1 MLQSPGANSGLEE
14 STVPQ
19 TSVNLAPSS
28 TLVKTLN
35 KTLVAFFLLSGLLF
49 AAPTITVVSPKTGSS
64 GGSPVYYEAYA
75 SSTCANGISAMRI
88 YSAPSVAA
96 YTTDGSHIETF
107 LTLSPGSYSTVI
119 NAWDNCGGVATT
131 TIKVTVSATTGVTV
145 YLPSASSANV
155 PIHVAAS
162 AQNSSCAAGISAMR
176 IYTSPGVTP
185 YTIDSNQL
193 DAFITLAPGNYHL
206 VVEAYDNCGHVYT
219 SPFTERATTTP
230 DRYLY
235 AADPNNIY
243 QFPLT
248 NGSVGALAQETTPT
262 GSPSPELLA
271 MLADA
276 GGDFVY
282 ATATGAVGW
291 VYGYQIDR
299 RTGSLSAVP
308 GSPFEVA
315 LGTMVLDPN
324 GQFLY
329 MAAET
334 GANKTITL
342 SSYRI
347 NRSSGALSLASSA
360 TMPEQSAFAIGINY
374 TGAYVYVTS
383 IPESS
388 STEEISVYSV
398 NANDGALT
406 EIAGSP
412 YSIPGTAGQYYSP
425 PTSTWKYLYQP
436 QVYDTV
442 QQQLWGYEIGSD
454 GALTTVPGSPFP
466 EGQNPLSPA
475 LADWLTRYIWATG
488 TPASGNVIYT
498 SPIDASTGAV
508 GAATSVNVG
517 SSDYT
522 NLTED
527 HSGEYL
533 YGGGSQLTSQCTAY
547 DGPFCPDAVGSWKV
561 DSGGT
566 LTEQSQVALSHAS
579 GPGIVAVATSH

>member
-1 MLQSPGANSGLEE
+1 LEE
-14 STVPQ
+14 STVHH
-19 TSVNLAPSS
+19 TSVNLAPWS
-28 TLVKTLN
+28 TLATTLN

-49 AAPTITVVSPKTGSS
+49 AAPTITVVSPKTGST

-75 SSTCANGISAMRI
+75 SSTCADGISAMRI

-119 NAWDNCGGVATT
+119 NAWDNCGAVATT
-131 TIKVTVSATTGVTV
+131 TINITVSANSGVSV
-145 YLPSASSANV
+145 FLPSASSASV

-162 AQNSSCAAGISAMR
+162 AQNSSCSTGIASMR
-176 IYTSPGVTP
+176 IYTSPGVAP
-185 YTIDSNQL
+185 YTIDSDQL
-193 DAFITLAPGNYHL
+193 DAFVTLAPGSYDL

-219 SPFTERATTTP
+219 SPFTETATKTP
-230 DRYLY
+230 DQYLY

-248 NGSVGALAQETTPT
+248 KGAVGALAQTTKPS
-262 GSPSPELLA
+262 GSPTPELLA
-271 MLADA
+271 LLADA

-282 ATATGAVGW
+282 ATATGSVGW
-291 VYGYQIDR
+291 IYGYQIDR
-299 RTGSLSAVP
+299 QTGGLSTVP
-308 GSPFEVA
+308 GSPFEIP
-315 LGTMVLDPN
+315 LGPMVLDPN
-324 GQFLY
+324 GQFVY
-329 MAAET
+329 VASET
-334 GANKTITL
+334 GTAKAVTL
-342 SSYRI
+342 GSYRI
-347 NRSSGALSLASSA
+347 NRSSGALSLSSSI
-360 TMPEQSAFAIGINY
+360 TLTEQSYFTIGINY
-374 TGAYVYVTS
+374 TGAYVYFTS

-398 NANDGALT
+398 NANDGVLT
-406 EIAGSP
+406 PVAGSP
-412 YSIPGTAGQYYSP
+412 YSIPGTAAQYFSP
-425 PTSTWKYLYQP
+425 PTSTWKYLYQA

-442 QQQLWGYEIGSD
+442 DQQLWGYAIGSD

-466 EGQNPLSPA
+466 EGQYRLSPV

-488 TPASGNVIYT
+488 VPANGNVIYT
-498 SPIDASTGAV
+498 SPIDASTGAI

-517 SSDYT
+517 SFEYT

-533 YGGGSQLTSQCTAY
+533 YSGGSQLTSQCTAY
-547 DGPFCPDAVGSWKV
+547 GGPFCPDAVGSWKI

-566 LTEQSQVALSHAS
+566 LTEQSQVTLSYAS
-579 GPGIVAVATSH
+579 GPGIVAVATSR

>member
-1 MLQSPGANSGLEE
+1 
-14 STVPQ
+14 VKQ

-28 TLVKTLN
+28 TLVTTLN

-49 AAPTITVVSPKTGSS
+49 AAPTITVVSPKTGST

-131 TIKVTVSATTGVTV
+131 TINVTVSATTGVTV

-176 IYTSPGVTP
+176 IYTSPGVAP

-193 DAFITLAPGNYHL
+193 DAFITLGPGSYHL

-219 SPFTERATTTP
+219 SPFTETATTTP
-230 DRYLY
+230 DQYLY
-235 AADPNNIY
+235 AADPYNIY
-243 QFPLT
+243 RFPLT
-248 NGSVGALAQETTPT
+248 NGAVGALAQVTKPT
-262 GSPSPELLA
+262 GSPTPELLA
-271 MLADA
+271 LLADP

-282 ATATGAVGW
+282 ATASGAAGW

-299 RTGSLSAVP
+299 QTGSLSAVP
-308 GSPFEVA
+308 GSPFQMY
-315 LGTMVLDPN
+315 LGAMLLDPN

-329 MAAET
+329 LAAET
-334 GANKTITL
+334 GSNKTVAL

-347 NRSSGALSLASSA
+347 NRSSGALSLSSST
-360 TMPEQSAFAIGINY
+360 TMPAQSSFAPAVNY
-374 TGAYVYVTS
+374 TGAYLYVTS
-383 IPESS
+383 VPESS

-398 NANDGALT
+398 NASDGALSPVT
-406 EIAGSP
+406 GSP
-412 YSIPGTAGQYYSP
+412 YSIPGTAEQYYSN

-436 QVYDTV
+436 QTYDTV
-442 QQQLWGYEIGSD
+442 QQQLWAYEIGSD
-454 GALTTVPGSPFP
+454 GALTMVPGSPVP
-466 EGQNPLSPA
+466 EGQNPLSNP
-475 LADWLTRYIWATG
+475 LADWLTRYIWTTG
-488 TPASGNVIYT
+488 APSTGNVIYT
-498 SPIDASTGAV
+498 SPIDGSTGAV

-517 SSDYT
+517 SFDYAD
-522 NLTED
+522 LTED

-533 YGGGSQLTSQCTAY
+533 YSGGSQLTSQCTAY
-547 DGPFCPDAVGSWKV
+547 DGPFCPDAVGSWKIT
-561 DSGGT
+561 SSGT
-566 LTEQSQVALSHAS
+566 LTEQSQVALSYAS
-579 GPGIVAVATSH
+579 GPGIIAVATSH

>member
-1 MLQSPGANSGLEE
+1 LEE
-14 STVPQ
+14 STVQ
-19 TSVNLAPSS
+19 HTSVNLASSS
-28 TLVKTLN
+28 TLATTLN
-35 KTLVAFFLLSGLLF
+35 KTVVAFFLLSGLLF

-75 SSTCANGISAMRI
+75 SSTCAKGISAMRI

-119 NAWDNCGGVATT
+119 NAWDNCGAVATT
-131 TIKVTVSATTGVTV
+131 TINITVSASSGVSV
-145 YLPSASSANV
+145 FLPSASSASV

-176 IYTSPGVTP
+176 IYTSPGVAP

-193 DAFITLAPGNYHL
+193 DAFITLAPGSYNL

-219 SPFTERATTTP
+219 SPFTETATTTS
-230 DRYLY
+230 DQYLY
-235 AADPNNIY
+235 AADPYNIY

-248 NGSVGALAQETTPT
+248 DGAVGTLAQVTQPT
-262 GSPSPELLA
+262 GSPTPELLA
-271 MLADA
+271 LLADP

-299 RTGSLSAVP
+299 QTGSLSAVP
-308 GSPFEVA
+308 GSPFQMY
-315 LGTMVLDPN
+315 LGAMLLDPN

-334 GANKTITL
+334 GSSKTVTL

-347 NRSSGALSLASSA
+347 DRSSGALSLSSST
-360 TMPEQSAFAIGINY
+360 TMPAQSSFAPEVNY
-374 TGAYVYVTS
+374 TGAYLYVTS
-383 IPESS
+383 VPESS

-398 NANDGALT
+398 NANDGALSPV
-406 EIAGSP
+406 AGSP
-412 YSIPGTAGQYYSP
+412 YSIPGTAEPYYSN
-425 PTSTWKYLYQP
+425 PTSTWKYVYQP
-436 QVYDTV
+436 QTYDTV
-442 QQQLWGYEIGSD
+442 QQQLWAYEIGPD
-454 GALTTVPGSPFP
+454 GALTMVPGSPFP
-466 EGQNPLSPA
+466 EGYDPNSNP
-475 LADWLTRYIWATG
+475 LADWLTRYIWTTG
-488 TPASGNVIYT
+488 APSTGNVIYT
-498 SPIDASTGAV
+498 SPIDAGTGAV

-517 SSDYT
+517 SFDYP

-533 YGGGSQLTSQCTAY
+533 YTGGSQLTSQCTAY
-547 DGPFCPDAVGSWKV
+547 GGPNCPDAVGSWKV
-561 DSGGT
+561 DSSGT
-566 LTEQSQVALSHAS
+566 LTEQSQVALSYAS
-579 GPGIVAVATSH
+579 GPGIIAVATGR